1 MENFKFQISNFKFIT
16 QEPIRLEKVLRTSI
30 PLSCGAMVLFI
41 GIVRNH
47 DEGKSVQKLFYEC
60 YPEMAEKEIH
70 SIIEQAQ
77 KNFSVEDVRVVHR
90 IGWLEVGE
98 LALVIMVSSA
108 HRPEAFSACRAILE
122 EIKKTVPIWKKEV
135 YMDGTSEWVSPCQL

>member
-90 IGWLEVGE
+90 I
-98 LALVIMVSSA
+98 VSLPTMKIQKSNTNFNDLSRSSCVMKVLPIVFFFVVARFIGQSMQGA
-108 HRPEAFSACRAILE
+108 HGS
-122 EIKKTVPIWKKEV
+122 PINGATTK
-135 YMDGTSEWVSPCQL
+135 